1 MVSVETNQFK
11 PPESTMSRISRRTL
25 LVSALPA
32 LAVLS
37 ACGGGDDD
45 DPPLPTIAQAA
56 TSAGL
61 TALLAAADKAGL
73 TATLQSPA
81 TSVTVFAPTDTA
93 FTALAT
99 ALGFTSATAM
109 VTALPAAALRSILEY
124 HLLGTQR
131 NAAALTGGGVTQP
144 TLYTFAGAAASLGV
158 VTTSGV
164 QLRDAVLTTA
174 RVVTADV
181 RASNG
186 IVHVIDKVL
195 VPPGV
200 LNIVQMAQA
209 NPDFS
214 SLVAAVAGRGLVP
227 TLSAPG
233 PLTVFAPTN
242 AAFTAAAGVVATLTP
257 AQVSTVLAY
266 HVVNAQVLS
275 SGIPFGAPVATLAGA
290 STLRITAGPAP
301 TIAEIADSTATRARI
316 VAVDIRASNGVIHV
330 IDKVLV
336 PSPL

>member
-1 MVSVETNQFK
+1 
-11 PPESTMSRISRRTL
+11 MSRLTRRTL
-25 LVSALPA
+25 LVTALPSLA
-32 LAVLS
+32 LLA
-37 ACGGGDDD
+37 ACGGGDDEE
-45 DPPLPTIAQAA
+45 PRPTIAQAA

-73 TATLQSPA
+73 TATLQNASA
-81 TSVTVFAPTDTA
+81 QLTVFAPTNTA
-93 FTALAT
+93 FTAMAT
-99 ALGFTSATAM
+99 ALGFASAEAM
-109 VTALPAAALRSILEY
+109 VAALPAAALRSVLEY
-124 HLLGTQR
+124 HVLGAVR
-131 NAAALTGGGVTQP
+131 DAAALGAGGATQATLYQFGGAATTLGVT
-144 TLYTFAGAAASLGV
+144 
-158 VTTSGV
+158 TTGGV
-164 QLRDAVLTTA
+164 QLRDAVLTSA

-186 IVHVIDKVL
+186 VVHVIDKVL

-200 LNIVQMAQA
+200 LNVVQMAQL

-214 SLVAAVAGRGLVP
+214 SLVAAVASRGLVP

-242 AAFTAAAGVVATLTP
+242 AAFTAAAAVVATLTP
-257 AQVSTVLAY
+257 AQVTTVLGY
-266 HVVNAQVLS
+266 HVVPAQVLS
-275 SGIPFGAPVATLAGA
+275 SGIPFGTPVGTLAGS
-290 STLRITAGPAP
+290 STITITAGPAP
-301 TIAEIADSTATRARI
+301 TIAQIADSTATRARI